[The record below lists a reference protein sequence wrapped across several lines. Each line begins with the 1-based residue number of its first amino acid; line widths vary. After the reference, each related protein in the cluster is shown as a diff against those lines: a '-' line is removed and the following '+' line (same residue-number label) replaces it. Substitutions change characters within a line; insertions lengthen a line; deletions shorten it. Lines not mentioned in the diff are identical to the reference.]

1 MWHKWEW
8 LDQSPKGTSGEGL
21 QKEEKNEDRKEMIQ
35 IVLLHHCKGDQI
47 QKEYSPSS
55 TPNKINSNGHK
66 IMVKAR
72 ANLTVTPKRGIKYKL
87 MP

>member
-47 QKEYSPSS
+47 QKE
-55 TPNKINSNGHK
+55 
-66 IMVKAR
+66 
-72 ANLTVTPKRGIKYKL
+72 
-87 MP
+87 